1 MAIPQCLHHRLLYA
15 PPPFLPAQEAE
26 AGGLL
31 QDPLPAEL
39 LQVDEEGPPL
49 PGLLPALRA
58 MHSPAN
64 EEEREV
70 CCTVGEELRGSGG
83 LGCAGEAGR
92 HPQPCCSVCWAGAY
106 SLLVGSIRSS
116 AAGPAQ

>member
-1 MAIPQCLHHRLLYA
+1 MAIPQYPHHRLLCA
-15 PPPFLPAQEAE
+15 PPPWLHLLQEAE

-70 CCTVGEELRGSGG
+70 RLE
-83 LGCAGEAGR
+83 GR
-92 HPQPCCSVCWAGAY
+92 S
-106 SLLVGSIRSS
+106 
-116 AAGPAQ
+116 